1 MNEAT
6 FNRYR
11 RTGVTN
17 TTRALEALFRA
28 QPRAVVD
35 ALDRG
40 PFEGLPDSYSE
51 ALRGLSRE
59 ELKHIRDWPDAD
71 KEKVRVAVLDAI
83 RTNKRVRFRW
93 KLHEPSQER
102 TTIVPDGP
110 GAIKIT
116 FYSPWD
122 NLRALGRGD
131 VCVDA
136 SPGG

>member
-1 MNEAT
+1 MNLAT

-28 QPRAVVD
+28 RPPAVVA
-35 ALDRG
+35 ALDTA
-40 PFEGLPDSYSE
+40 PFRGLPE
-51 ALRGLSRE
+51 PFLGALRGLSRE
-59 ELKHIRDWPDAD
+59 ELKHISDWPDAD
-71 KEKVRVAVLDAI
+71 KERVRVAVLDAI
-83 RTNKRVRFRW
+83 RTNQTVRFRW

-122 NLRALGRGD
+122 NLRVLGRGE

>member
-17 TTRALEALFRA
+17 TPRALEALFRA
-28 QPRAVVD
+28 RPRAVVA

-40 PFEGLPDSYSE
+40 PFEGLPGPYSK

-59 ELKHIRDWPDAD
+59 ELKHLRRWPDAD
-71 KEKVRVAVLDAI
+71 TERVRVAVLTAI
-83 RTNKRVRFRW
+83 KTNQTVRFAW
-93 KLHEPSQER
+93 KMGEASKER
-102 TTIVPDGP
+102 TIIRPDGP

-116 FYSPWD
+116 FFSPWD
-122 NLRALGRGD
+122 YLRALGPD
-131 VCVDA
+131 NVCVDR
-136 SPGG
+136 P